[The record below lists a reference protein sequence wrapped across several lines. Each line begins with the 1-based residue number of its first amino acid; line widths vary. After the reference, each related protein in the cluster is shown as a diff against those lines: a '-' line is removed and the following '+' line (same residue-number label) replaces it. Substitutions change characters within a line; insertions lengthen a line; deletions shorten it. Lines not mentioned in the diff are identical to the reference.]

1 MKNFKKIV
9 VAFLIVALVVSMI
22 PFSGG
27 VKAAEYQTVKIF
39 ASKIKSEKSK
49 YYSYDASDSAK
60 PTLKINDLEVNIEF
74 VIDEDIELYSISS
87 NNYHTLTISGEKKLT
102 VSDNFTHYG
111 SYVQESG
118 SNVFVGTWGLRVV
131 GSANI
136 KTGATLTLDSGDD
149 DDNDYPIFMV
159 VQELNISG
167 NVTCNSNSY
176 GIYAILDINI
186 TGGNVNSTAYSGPI
200 CSERCNINITG
211 GNIYLH
217 ALGSSALIAEDTINI
232 SGGYIEAKLDSK
244 DNNDNESYLCTF
256 SSNNGLNITSPMYIK
271 SPEGCSAVKDE
282 KSSYY
287 TIVNSNGNYPLE
299 VIIADKAAE
308 DAAAQKAAEEAAA
321 QKAAEEAAAQKAAE
335 EAAAQKAAEEAA
347 QKAGQESGKNST
359 GDTAN
364 NTSGNSTGGSTSNTT
379 DASADNTSTYNN
391 EWVNGQWYGNDGDT
405 SYTAQGSWRSDS
417 KGWWFE
423 DTSGWYPQ
431 SQWQKIDGKW
441 YYFTSDGYMDYSEY
455 RDGCWLGS
463 DGAWVEEYAGGTWH
477 KDSKGWWF
485 EDNGWYPNN
494 QYLWING
501 TKYWFDASG
510 YLKD

>member
-9 VAFLIVALVVSMI
+9 VAFLIVALVVSII

-39 ASKIKSEKSK
+39 ASKIKSDKSK
-49 YYSYDASDSAK
+49 YYSYDASNPAK
-60 PTLKINDLEVNIEF
+60 PSLTINDLEVNIEF

-87 NNYHTLTISGEKKLT
+87 RNNHTLTISGEKKLT
-102 VSDNFTHYG
+102 VSYNFKHDG
-111 SYVQESG
+111 SYVQETG
-118 SNVFVGTWGLRVV
+118 SNVFVGPSGLIVV

-149 DDNDYPIFMV
+149 DTYEYPIFFV

-176 GIYAILDINI
+176 GIYAYLDINI
-186 TGGNVNSTAYSGPI
+186 TGGNVNSTAMWGPI
-200 CSERCNINITG
+200 ASQRCNVNISG

-244 DNNDNESYLCTF
+244 ENDNESYLCTF
-256 SSNNGLNITSPMYIK
+256 TSKNGLNISSPMYIK

-282 KSSYY
+282 ESSYY

-308 DAAAQKAAEEAAA
+308 EAAQKAAEEAAA

-335 EAAAQKAAEEAA
+335 EAAAKKTAEEAA
-347 QKAGQESGKNST
+347 QKAGQESGKKSS

-364 NTSGNSTGGSTSNTT
+364 NTSGNSTGGSTSNAT
-379 DASADNTSTYNN
+379 DASADNKSTYSN
-391 EWVNGQWYGNDGDT
+391 EWVNGQWYGNDGDN
-405 SYTAQGSWRSDS
+405 SYTAQGSWKSDS

-463 DGAWVEEYAGGTWH
+463 DGAWVEDFAGGTWH

-501 TKYWFDASG
+501 SKYWFDASG